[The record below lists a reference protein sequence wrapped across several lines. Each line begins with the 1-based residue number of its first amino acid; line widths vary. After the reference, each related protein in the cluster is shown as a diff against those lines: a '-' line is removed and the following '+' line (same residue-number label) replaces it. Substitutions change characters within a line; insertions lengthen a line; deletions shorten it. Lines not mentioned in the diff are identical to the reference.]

1 MVRSVYSG
9 YLQLQVRW
17 NPVWLDGRDIRAGD
31 FGVGILIGKV
41 AVALLVDSQFFWWS
55 QLHSPDTCHEN

>member
-1 MVRSVYSG
+1 MAGSVYEG

-31 FGVGILIGKV
+31 FGVGILISKI
-41 AVALLVDSQFFWWS
+41 AVAMLVDSQILWWF
-55 QLHSPDTCHEN
+55 QLHSPYTCRTN